1 MSLRLALLAILV
13 AATSPVAAQQPV
25 FRASTDL
32 VVVDVSVRQDGRPV
46 TGLTA
51 ADFVV
56 TDNAIPQTL
65 LDVSRETM
73 PIDVDLIVDISAS
86 MEGDRYMAMVRA
98 LDAVEARLGPD
109 DRARV
114 ITFNQQV
121 RDAGLLT
128 KARRTSDVLGR
139 ASGATSLYDALAAG
153 LIMPLEPSR
162 RRMAIVFT
170 DGVDGSSLL
179 EGREVLDVAARSGV
193 TVFSVM
199 LPDTSPS
206 TTPIGTFIAN
216 AAGEDV
222 LKRLSSTTGGVYTSI
237 TQNNELS
244 TTFVRAFDE
253 FRTSYVLRY
262 APAGTPKPGWH
273 ELSVRVT
280 KNGRYDVRARKGY
293 IGQ

>member
-1 MSLRLALLAILV
+1 MSLRAVLLASAV
-13 AATSPVAAQQPV
+13 AVSAVSAQQPV

-32 VVVDVSVRQDGRPV
+32 VVVDVSVRQNGRPV

-56 TDNAIPQTL
+56 TDNAVPQTL
-65 LDVSRETM
+65 LDVTRETM
-73 PIDVDLIVDISAS
+73 PIDVDLIVDTSAS
-86 MEGDRYMAMVRA
+86 MEGDRYTAMVRA
-98 LDAVEARLGPD
+98 LDAVQARLGPD

-128 KARRTSDVLGR
+128 KDRRTSDILGR
-139 ASGATSLYDALAAG
+139 ASGATSLYDAVAAG

-179 EGREVLDVAARSGV
+179 DGSEVVEVAARSGI

-199 LPDTSPS
+199 LPDNSLT
-206 TTPIGTFIAN
+206 TTPLGTFITN
-216 AAGEDV
+216 AAGEAI
-222 LKRLSSTTGGVYTSI
+222 LQRLSTTTGGAYASI
-237 TQNNELS
+237 SQNDQLS
-244 TTFVRAFDE
+244 SSFVRAFDE

-262 APAGTPKPGWH
+262 AATGTPKPGWH

-293 IGQ
+293 VGQ

>member
-1 MSLRLALLAILV
+1 MSLRLAVIGLLV
-13 AATSPVAAQQPV
+13 AASAVSAQQPV

-32 VVVDVSVRQDGRPV
+32 VVVDVSVRQNGRPV

-56 TDNAIPQTL
+56 TDNAVPQTL
-65 LDVSRETM
+65 LDVTRETM
-73 PIDVDLIVDISAS
+73 AIDVDLIVDTSAS
-86 MEGDRYMAMVRA
+86 MEGDRYTAMVRA
-98 LDAVEARLGPD
+98 LDAVQARLGPG

-128 KARRTSDVLGR
+128 KERRTSDVLGR

-179 EGREVLDVAARSGV
+179 DGSEVLDIAARSGV

-199 LPDTSPS
+199 LPDNSLS
-206 TTPIGTFIAN
+206 STPIGTFIAN

-237 TQNNELS
+237 TENNQLG

-262 APAGTPKPGWH
+262 AATGTPKAGWH
-273 ELSVRVT
+273 ELGVRVT
-280 KNGRYDVRARKGY
+280 KSGRYDVRARKGY
-293 IGQ
+293 LGQ

>member
-1 MSLRLALLAILV
+1 MNLRLGLLTSLV
-13 AATSPVAAQQPV
+13 VVSTVTAQQPV

-32 VVVDVSVRQDGRPV
+32 IVVDVSVRQNGRPV

-56 TDNAIPQTL
+56 TDNSIPQAL

-73 PIDVDLIVDISAS
+73 PIDVDLIVDTSAS
-86 MEGDRYMAMVRA
+86 MEGDRYTAMVRA
-98 LDAVEARLGPD
+98 LDAVQARLGPD

-114 ITFNQQV
+114 MTFNQQV
-121 RDAGLLT
+121 RDAGFLT
-128 KARRTSDVLGR
+128 KDRRTSDVLGR
-139 ASGATSLYDALAAG
+139 ASGATSLYDAVAAG
-153 LIMPLEPSR
+153 LIVPLEPSR
-162 RRMAIVFT
+162 RHMAIVFT

-179 EGREVLDVAARSGV
+179 DGREAVDVAARSGV

-199 LPDTSPS
+199 LPDTSL
-206 TTPIGTFIAN
+206 TATPLGTFITN

-222 LKRLSSTTGGVYTSI
+222 LKRLSSTTGGVFASI
-237 TQNNELS
+237 SQNNQLS
-244 TTFVRAFDE
+244 TSFVRAFDE

-262 APAGTPKPGWH
+262 AATGTPKPGWH

-293 IGQ
+293 VGE